1 MAGLPRQLLTFDPVI
16 DLRRVTLNGRY
27 IFSERFRK
35 ALLNHPEVD
44 ALWIVGD
51 AEQNRMM
58 AYAAGLGP
66 FVDKKLRF
74 TDLHDLPDLLK
85 DETFLAVHTCMNQEL
100 LGPQAQVRRLCTGI
114 KVPLTA
120 TLHVLYGTYIP
131 HIAAMMRAGYNEAD
145 AVICPSPS
153 TQIGLQA
160 LLDHLGG
167 DQGFSLVT
175 LPHGIDTAKFSPGDR
190 VEARRAIG
198 VSPDVPILLFVG
210 RLTPFSKLDFSPVLR
225 ALKPVLQG
233 REPRPVVMIVG
244 TREDSYIHHV
254 ARQCEALGIE
264 LQTAF
269 GKSEDELVPIYRAAD
284 VFLGLS
290 DTMVEM
296 FGLTVQEAMA
306 CGTPCVVSDVGGYRN
321 LAKDQDNALVVSSWM
336 SRPDANLGE
345 LVPFREESESIAEL
359 NCSLALDQDRVAQAV
374 RSLLDSP
381 ELGRRLA
388 QKARQ
393 DVLDTMTWP
402 HVIDRHLAL
411 WRRLW
416 TEAQALPAPV
426 TPGVGFPFY
435 EGLRSRFTTVLD
447 ETSRY
452 EANASLE
459 ELDAEVLPFLPSTV
473 QSMTSLPT
481 VRLMVAAQ
489 GTFTL
494 KDLVARHGL
503 DSDVA
508 QRALAWSLRQGL
520 LKVVE

>member
-1 MAGLPRQLLTFDPVI
+1 
-16 DLRRVTLNGRY
+16 
-27 IFSERFRK
+27 
-35 ALLNHPEVD
+35 
-44 ALWIVGD
+44 
-51 AEQNRMM
+51 
-58 AYAAGLGP
+58 
-66 FVDKKLRF
+66 
-74 TDLHDLPDLLK
+74 
-85 DETFLAVHTCMNQEL
+85 
-100 LGPQAQVRRLCTGI
+100 
-114 KVPLTA
+114 
-120 TLHVLYGTYIP
+120 
-131 HIAAMMRAGYNEAD
+131 
-145 AVICPSPS
+145 
-153 TQIGLQA
+153 
-160 LLDHLGG
+160 
-167 DQGFSLVT
+167 
-175 LPHGIDTAKFSPGDR
+175 
-190 VEARRAIG
+190 
-198 VSPDVPILLFVG
+198 
-210 RLTPFSKLDFSPVLR
+210 
-225 ALKPVLQG
+225 
-233 REPRPVVMIVG
+233 
-244 TREDSYIHHV
+244 
-254 ARQCEALGIE
+254 
-264 LQTAF
+264 
-269 GKSEDELVPIYRAAD
+269 
-284 VFLGLS
+284 
-290 DTMVEM
+290 
-296 FGLTVQEAMA
+296 LTVQEAMA

>member
-1 MAGLPRQLLTFDPVI
+1 MADLPRQLLTFDPVI
-16 DLRRVTLNGRY
+16 DLRGVTLNGRY
-27 IFSERFRK
+27 IFSERFRR
-35 ALLNHPEVD
+35 ALLNHPDVD

-66 FVDKKLRF
+66 FVDKRLQF
-74 TDLHDLPDLLK
+74 ADLNDLPALLK
-85 DETFLAVHTCMNQEL
+85 EETFLAVHTCMNQEL
-100 LGPQAQVRRLCTGI
+100 LGPQAQVRRLCPGI
-114 KVPLTA
+114 RVPLTA

-153 TQIGLQA
+153 TQVGLQA

-167 DQGFSLVT
+167 EQGFSLVT
-175 LPHGIDTAKFSPGDR
+175 LPHGIDTEKFSPGDKL
-190 VEARRAIG
+190 EARRSLG
-198 VSPDVPILLFVG
+198 VSPDVPLVLFVG

-225 ALKPVLQG
+225 ALKPVLKG
-233 REPRPVVMIVG
+233 RDPRPVLMVVG

-264 LQTAF
+264 LKTAF

-321 LAKDQDNALVVSSWM
+321 LAKHEDNALVVSSWM
-336 SRPDANLGE
+336 SRPDPNLGE

-359 NCSLALDQDRVAQAV
+359 NCSLALDQEGVARSV

-416 TEAQALPAPV
+416 TQAQALPAPV
-426 TPGVGFPFY
+426 TAGVGFPFY
-435 EGLRSRFTTVLD
+435 EGLSSRFTTLLD
-447 ETSRY
+447 DASRY
-452 EANASLE
+452 ASNASLV
-459 ELDAEVLPFLPSTV
+459 ELDTEVLPFLPSTV
-473 QSMTSLPT
+473 RSMTSLPT
-481 VRLMVAAQ
+481 VRLLVGMEGA
-489 GTFTL
+489 FTL
-494 KDLVARHGL
+494 ADLLVRYELEPA
-503 DSDVA
+503 VA

-520 LKVVE
+520 LKVVD